1 MPETSDSVTK
11 TADPST
17 SGTWGH
23 VALAWSDACRLVAAR
38 ELRAYFD
45 SPIAYIY
52 AAVFL
57 VLSGSAFMNAFFLE
71 AVLDMTSWFERLPY
85 LLIFFVP
92 AMTMRSWAE
101 EHAQGT
107 VEILLTLPL
116 RSAQIVVGKFLAAFL
131 FYGIVIA
138 GSLPILIMLLR
149 LGPADVGMIFTGYV
163 GALWLGA
170 FFLAFGQF
178 VSSLTHNQ
186 IVAFVLA
193 ALLACLF
200 VFSGHPQVVEI
211 IDGLAPGWEPGSW
224 LAASLSVMP
233 HYESFVGGII
243 GVGPLLYFASM
254 VALFLWLTD
263 IGLRRVRL

>member
-1 MPETSDSVTK
+1 MTRPAEEVVVESMQGRT
-11 TADPST
+11 
-17 SGTWGH
+17 GR
-23 VALAWSDACRLVAAR
+23 VAAGWAAGCRLVAGR

-57 VLSGSAFMNAFFLE
+57 ALSGSAFMNAFFLE
-71 AVLDMTSWFERLPY
+71 ASLDMSSWFERLPY
-85 LLIFFVP
+85 LLIAFIP

-116 RSAQIVVGKFLAAFL
+116 KSAQIVVGKFLAAFA
-131 FYGIVIA
+131 FYAIVIA
-138 GSLPILIMLLR
+138 GSVPILFMLLR
-149 LGPADVGMIFTGYV
+149 FGAADVGMIAAGYL

-193 ALLACLF
+193 ALLASLF
-200 VFSGHPQVVEI
+200 VFSGHPQVVEVV
-211 IDGLAPGWEPGSW
+211 DGLAPSWEPGTW
-224 LAASLSVMP
+224 LATSLSVMP
-233 HYESFVGGII
+233 PYESFVQGMI
-243 GVGPLLYFASM
+243 GVGPLLYFAGM
-254 VALFLWLTD
+254 VGLFLWLTE
-263 IGLRRVRL
+263 IGLRRIRL